1 MDIFWVAFF
10 LQEVLGGGMW
20 PSGFQIFICTPV
32 YSSHINTCMAIID
45 YLRNWLWWFS
55 TTVSGAPKNCLDLMC
70 WRLRAILKNLTLL
83 LHLNVTLLGEKMV
96 HVLYLD
102 HKNKRKSSVETKR
115 ALLLFLPIPFFVL
128 GVFNVRPHISWA
140 SFQYLTTYLQN

>member
-1 MDIFWVAFF
+1 MGAFLSPGSAWQGNVAIGVSNIHMHTSLF
-10 LQEVLGGGMW
+10 LTHQ
-20 PSGFQIFICTPV
+20 
-32 YSSHINTCMAIID
+32 
-45 YLRNWLWWFS
+45 YLHGNHRLFKKLIVVVFNNCVWS
-55 TTVSGAPKNCLDLMC
+55 TKHCLDSMC

-128 GVFNVRPHISWA
+128 GYSIFNYIFPELVFNILPHICKTRY
-140 SFQYLTTYLQN
+140 Q